1 MHISEKINLKKY
13 AILSIILLLISYFL
27 ARNSAELKVMFTIF
41 LAACL
46 NQWMLVR
53 GVQKITGQA
62 AGTEEADK
70 SGLITLFIGKA
81 IVLIVALTFG
91 VQIMGK
97 RIIIP
102 VLIYVLQIVVLYLS
116 MKSIEAEPGSN
127 K

>member
-13 AILSIILLLISYFL
+13 TILSAILLISAFIL
-27 ARNSAELKVMFTIF
+27 ARNTSEMKVMLTVFI
-41 LAACL
+41 AAGL

-53 GVQKITGQA
+53 GVQKLTNQA
-62 AGTEEADK
+62 VGKEESDK
-70 SGLITLFIGKA
+70 SGMVILFLGKL
-81 IVLIVALTFG
+81 IVLVVALTLG

-116 MKSIEAEPGSN
+116 FKKPVQEKEIS
-127 K
+127 

>member
-1 MHISEKINLKKY
+1 MLIAEKINLKKY
-13 AILSIILLLISYFL
+13 ALLSTVLLAIDYFL
-27 ARNSAELKVMFTIF
+27 ARDMAELKVMLTIF

-53 GVQKITGQA
+53 GVMQITNVASGK
-62 AGTEEADK
+62 EEADK
-70 SGLITLFIGKA
+70 TNLILLFIGKV
-81 IVLIVALTFG
+81 IVLLVALIFG

-116 MKSIEAEPGSN
+116 MNKSGEEQGSN

>member
-1 MHISEKINLKKY
+1 MAEKINFKKY
-13 AILSIILLLISYFL
+13 VILSIVLLSISYFL
-27 ARNSAELKVMFTIF
+27 ARNIAEVKVMFTIF

-53 GVQKITGQA
+53 GVQKITNVASGK
-62 AGTEEADK
+62 EEKDNW
-70 SGLITLFIGKA
+70 GIILMFIGKV
-81 IVLIVALTFG
+81 IVLIVALILG

-97 RIIIP
+97 RVIIP

-116 MKSIEAEPGSN
+116 MKNTGEEQGSN